1 MYYDVVLTYMYKYGY
16 PLVCLTSL
24 LILLRHFY
32 PDREMMSQVLD
43 SLFLT
48 RDCHSSLSLLKLTK
62 DSHFIKDLGL
72 DSLDQ
77 VEIIMAM
84 EDDFGRYLYENMYMV
99 SNCLFLSK
107 I

>member
-1 MYYDVVLTYMYKYGY
+1 
-16 PLVCLTSL
+16 
-24 LILLRHFY
+24 
-32 PDREMMSQVLD
+32 MSQVLD

-84 EDDFGRYLYENMYMV
+84 EDDFGRYLMKISIWYQIVYFFQKFKRQYNEN
-99 SNCLFLSK
+99 
-107 I
+107 

>member
-1 MYYDVVLTYMYKYGY
+1 M
-16 PLVCLTSL
+16 
-24 LILLRHFY
+24 ILLRHLY

-84 EDDFGRYLYENMYMV
+84 EDDFGRYRYENIYMV